1 MQKPELKKYAV
12 RFILAGSARTYVLE
26 DLGSVDAICTALDLL
41 EIDLPGVT
49 LVNGLAIIVK
59 AWPEGA
65 HLAAEGEGPLLD
77 TTRGLHA
84 VPRTDERVA
93 A

>member
-1 MQKPELKKYAV
+1 MLKKYAV
-12 RFILAGSARTYVLE
+12 RFILAGQARTYVLT
-26 DLGSVDAICTALDLL
+26 DIGSVDAITTALDLL
-41 EIDLPGVT
+41 EVDLPGIT
-49 LVNGLAIIVK
+49 LVNGLCVIVK

-65 HLAAEGEGPLLD
+65 YLAAEGEGPVLD

-84 VPRTDERVA
+84 VATVPAAVEREA